1 MHRFHLPSG
10 ECQQE
15 MLILRDHE
23 ARHALQV
30 LRLRPGDPV
39 AVLDGEGTRLHC
51 EVRRTARHVVELGV
65 TQREFVAPLPYRVT
79 LAQALPKGK
88 TFDTIMQKAT
98 ELGAW
103 RVVPLVSER
112 VLSRPD
118 DAQAPAKVE
127 HWRRIAIESIKQCG
141 SPWLP
146 KIEPPLSLTGFLA
159 RKEPVDLALIAS
171 LLEDRQFP
179 RARFEAFQAR
189 HGRRPQNVCIWIGP
203 EGDFTPGEYRAIQ
216 DAGAL
221 PITLGP
227 LVLRADTAAIC
238 CLAVVSC
245 ELQAGFA
252 GADR

>member
-15 MLILRDHE
+15 TLILRDPE

-39 AVLDGEGTRLHC
+39 EVLDGEGTRLHC
-51 EVRRTARHVVELGV
+51 EVRRAARHAVDLGV

-79 LAQALPKGK
+79 LVQALPKGK
-88 TFDTIMQKAT
+88 TFDTIVQKAT

-112 VLSRPD
+112 VVSRPD

-127 HWRRIAIESIKQCG
+127 HWQRIAIESIKQCG

-146 KIEPPLSLTGFLA
+146 KIEPPLSLSEFLA
-159 RKEPVDLALIAS
+159 RKDPFDLALIAS
-171 LLEDRQFP
+171 LLGDRQHP
-179 RARFEAFQAR
+179 RARFEAFRAR
-189 HGRRPQNVCIWIGP
+189 HGRSPKSICIWIGP
-203 EGDFTPGEYRAIQ
+203 EGDFSPEEYRTIQ

-227 LVLRADTAAIC
+227 WVLRADTAAIC
-238 CLAVVSC
+238 CLAVVSS
-245 ELQAGFA
+245 ELQADPA
-252 GADR
+252 